1 MHDDNGASP
10 DPDVV
15 VIGGGVIGLAVA
27 WRAAQAGLQV
37 TVLERGR
44 PGGETSFVAAGMLAP
59 ISEASLTERGLLA
72 LGLRS
77 AAGYEQFVAE
87 LAEASGRDP
96 GYVRSG
102 TLAVARD
109 ADEAEALEREF
120 AMRSGLELEVQR
132 LRPSAARR
140 MEPALAPTLRLA
152 LEVATD
158 HAIDPR
164 RLTAALAE
172 AVTRAGAVL
181 RPGAEVAEIVLDG
194 DGVTGLVLRGGENVP
209 AARVVIAAGPW
220 SGHLA
225 GLPSAARVPIRPVKG
240 QILRLHD
247 RAGPG
252 LVEHVLRMGRGYI
265 VPRGDGRYVLGATME
280 ERGFDQSVTAGGVFE
295 LLREAI
301 ELVPGFSELE
311 IDECSAGLRPA
322 TPDGVPAIG
331 PGAVA
336 GLHWATGHHRGGVLL
351 APLTAELVLAG
362 LLGKQARAEAAPVA
376 PTRFAPVEAHAR

>member
-1 MHDDNGASP
+1 MYDHNGAP
-10 DPDVV
+10 PDVV

-27 WRAAQAGLQV
+27 WRAAQAGLEV

-44 PGGETSFVAAGMLAP
+44 PGGETSHVAAGMLAP
-59 ISEASLTERGLLA
+59 ISETSPTELGLLA

-77 AAGYEQFVAE
+77 AAIYPEFVAE

-96 GYVRSG
+96 GYARCG

-109 ADEAEALEREF
+109 GDEAEALGREF
-120 AMRSGLELEVQR
+120 ELRRRLDLEVRR
-132 LRPSAARR
+132 LRPSAARQI
-140 MEPALAPTLRLA
+140 EPALSPTLRLA
-152 LEVATD
+152 LEVPDD

-164 RLTAALAE
+164 RLTSALAL
-172 AVTRAGAVL
+172 AVERAGGMIRAGAEA
-181 RPGAEVAEIVLDG
+181 AEVVVDDGRVAGVVL
-194 DGVTGLVLRGGENVP
+194 TGGERVP
-209 AARVVIAAGPW
+209 ASQLVVAAGPW
-220 SGHLA
+220 SGQLA
-225 GLPSAARVPIRPVKG
+225 GLPSVARVPIRPVKG

-247 RAGPG
+247 PAGSG
-252 LVEHVLRMGRGYI
+252 LLEHVLRMGSGYV

-280 ERGFDQSVTAGGVFE
+280 ERGFDLTVTAGAVFG
-295 LLREAI
+295 LLREAV

-331 PGAVA
+331 PGVIP

-351 APLTAELVLAG
+351 APVTAELVVSG
-362 LLGKQARAEAAPVA
+362 LLGEPPSPEGAPVA
-376 PTRFAPVEAHAR
+376 PARFAPLEAHAR